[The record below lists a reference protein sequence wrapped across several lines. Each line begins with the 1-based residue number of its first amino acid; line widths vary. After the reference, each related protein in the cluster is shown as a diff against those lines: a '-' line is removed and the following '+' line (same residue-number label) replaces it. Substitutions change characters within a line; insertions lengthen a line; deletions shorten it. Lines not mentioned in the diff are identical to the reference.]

1 MDNMSPEEIL
11 RRREDASEFVYDDP
25 VDQYSDHL
33 ISNYL
38 NPNQGSAESESKM
51 EEPVVAEEPSVEYEP
66 EIKPDPSIIKPI
78 YQDQKE
84 EQINHSINNES
95 VNPNNEQPRTDH
107 NHIDSRKLSESNS
120 FGKAQSISQ
129 SPAFDTGWKNV
140 PVSIL
145 PSNGLF
151 YPYGTKMAIRSA
163 EVKEIRHFSMI
174 DEDDMLDIEEKLS
187 YVLERCLRIDF
198 PGEGVVSYRD
208 LKQEDRFFLI
218 LAIRDLTFTRGENS
232 ILLKPRKKCKETKE
246 CNISEGIEL
255 RTGVLSSYELDNRII
270 NYYNQE
276 TKGFTFDIKK
286 INKRIEMF
294 VPSIGVN
301 QKISEF
307 ITDCANKKRPIDD
320 GFLKIAPFIF
330 SEWRDLTNESIYLR
344 MRESDYWTKE
354 EYSLYF
360 ELSEKIKIGTILE
373 VKVNCP
379 VCGEEAIADIA
390 FPSGLRSLFVISD
403 IFGELL

>member
-38 NPNQGSAESESKM
+38 TPNQDSLETESET
-51 EEPVVAEEPSVEYEP
+51 EEPVVMEQPSIEYEP

-78 YQDQKE
+78 YQDQKIE
-84 EQINHSINNES
+84 PQDRPANHEQINTNR
-95 VNPNNEQPRTDH
+95 EQSYIEQ
-107 NHIDSRKLSESNS
+107 NHIDSRKISETNS

-129 SPAFDTGWKNV
+129 APAFDTGWKNV

-145 PSNGLF
+145 PSSGLF
-151 YPYGTKMAIRSA
+151 YPNGTKMAIRSA

-174 DEDDMLDIEEKLS
+174 DEDDRLDIEEKLS

-232 ILLKPRKKCKETKE
+232 ILLKPKKKCKETKE
-246 CNISEGIEL
+246 CTIGEGIEL
-255 RTGVLSSYELDNRII
+255 RTGVLSSYELDDRII
-270 NYYNQE
+270 SYYNQE

-330 SEWRDLTNESIYLR
+330 GEWRDLTNESIYLR

-379 VCGEEAIADIA
+379 ACGEEAIADIA

>member
-25 VDQYSDHL
+25 VDQYSDQL

-38 NPNQGSAESESKM
+38 KPNQDLSETENER
-51 EEPVVAEEPSVEYEP
+51 EEPAVMEDPSLEYEP

-78 YQDQKE
+78 YTDHKTE
-84 EQINHSINNES
+84 SVNHSINHEP
-95 VNPNNEQPRTDH
+95 VNPNREQSNIEH
-107 NHIDSRKLSESNS
+107 NHMDSRKLSEVNS

-145 PSNGLF
+145 PSRGLF
-151 YPYGTKMAIRSA
+151 YPDGTKMAIRSA

-174 DEDDMLDIEEKLS
+174 DEDDRLDIEEKLS

-232 ILLKPRKKCKETKE
+232 ILLKPKKKCKETKE
-246 CNISEGIEL
+246 CAIGEGIEL
-255 RTGVLSSYELDNRII
+255 RTGVLSSYELDDRIL
-270 NYYNQE
+270 NYYNHE
-276 TKGFTFDIKK
+276 TKGFTFDIKR

-307 ITDCANKKRPIDD
+307 ITDCASRKRPIDD

-330 SEWRDLTNESIYLR
+330 GEWRDLTNESIYLR

-379 VCGEEAIADIA
+379 ACGEEAIADIA

>member
-25 VDQYSDHL
+25 VEQYSDHL

-38 NPNQGSAESESKM
+38 TPNQDSLETESET
-51 EEPVVAEEPSVEYEP
+51 EEPVVMEQPSIEYEP

-78 YQDQKE
+78 YQDQKIE
-84 EQINHSINNES
+84 PQDRPANHEQINTNR
-95 VNPNNEQPRTDH
+95 EQSYIEQ
-107 NHIDSRKLSESNS
+107 NHIDSRKISETNS

-129 SPAFDTGWKNV
+129 APAFDTGWKNV

-145 PSNGLF
+145 PSSGLF
-151 YPYGTKMAIRSA
+151 YPNGTKMAIRSA

-174 DEDDMLDIEEKLS
+174 DEDDRLDIEEKLS

-232 ILLKPRKKCKETKE
+232 ILLKPKKKCKETKE
-246 CNISEGIEL
+246 CTIGEGIEL
-255 RTGVLSSYELDNRII
+255 RTGVLSSYELDDRII
-270 NYYNQE
+270 SYYNQE

-330 SEWRDLTNESIYLR
+330 GEWRDLTNESIYLR

-379 VCGEEAIADIA
+379 ACGEEAIADIA

>member
-25 VDQYSDHL
+25 VDQYSDQL

-38 NPNQGSAESESKM
+38 KPNQNLPETENKR
-51 EEPVVAEEPSVEYEP
+51 EEPVVIDEPLLEYEP

-78 YQDQKE
+78 YMDRK
-84 EQINHSINNES
+84 SES
-95 VNPNNEQPRTDH
+95 VDHSVNREPVNPIREQSNIEH
-107 NHIDSRKLSESNS
+107 NHMDSRKLSEANS

-145 PSNGLF
+145 PSHGLF
-151 YPYGTKMAIRSA
+151 YPNGTKMAIRSA

-174 DEDDMLDIEEKLS
+174 DEDDRLDIEEKLS

-232 ILLKPRKKCKETKE
+232 ILLKPKKKCKETKE
-246 CNISEGIEL
+246 CSIGEGIEL
-255 RTGVLSSYELDNRII
+255 RTGVLSSYELDDRII

-276 TKGFTFDIKK
+276 TKGFTFDIKR

-307 ITDCANKKRPIDD
+307 ITDCANRKRPIDD

-330 SEWRDLTNESIYLR
+330 GEWRDLTNESIYLR

-379 VCGEEAIADIA
+379 ACGEEAIADIA

>member
-1 MDNMSPEEIL
+1 
-11 RRREDASEFVYDDP
+11 
-25 VDQYSDHL
+25 
-33 ISNYL
+33 
-38 NPNQGSAESESKM
+38 
-51 EEPVVAEEPSVEYEP
+51 
-66 EIKPDPSIIKPI
+66 
-78 YQDQKE
+78 
-84 EQINHSINNES
+84 
-95 VNPNNEQPRTDH
+95 
-107 NHIDSRKLSESNS
+107 
-120 FGKAQSISQ
+120 
-129 SPAFDTGWKNV
+129 
-140 PVSIL
+140 
-145 PSNGLF
+145 
-151 YPYGTKMAIRSA
+151 
-163 EVKEIRHFSMI
+163 MI
-174 DEDDMLDIEEKLS
+174 DEDDRLDIEEKLS

-232 ILLKPRKKCKETKE
+232 ILLKPKKKCKETKE
-246 CNISEGIEL
+246 CSIGEGIEL
-255 RTGVLSSYELDNRII
+255 RTGVLSSYELDDRII

-276 TKGFTFDIKK
+276 TKGFTFDIKR

-307 ITDCANKKRPIDD
+307 ITDCANRKRPIDD

-330 SEWRDLTNESIYLR
+330 GEWRDLTNESIYLR

-379 VCGEEAIADIA
+379 ACGEEAIADIA

>member
-1 MDNMSPEEIL
+1 MSPEEIL

-38 NPNQGSAESESKM
+38 TPNQDSLETENEK
-51 EEPVVAEEPSVEYEP
+51 EEPVVVNQPSVEYEP

-78 YQDQKE
+78 YQDQKFE
-84 EQINHSINNES
+84 PQKPQDRPANREPI
-95 VNPNNEQPRTDH
+95 NPNREQPHIEH
-107 NHIDSRKLSESNS
+107 NHMDSRKLSESNS

-145 PSNGLF
+145 PSRGLF
-151 YPYGTKMAIRSA
+151 YPDGTKMAIRSA
-163 EVKEIRHFSMI
+163 EVREIRHFSMI
-174 DEDDMLDIEEKLS
+174 DEDDRLDIEEKLS

-232 ILLKPRKKCKETKE
+232 ILLKPKKKCKETKE
-246 CNISEGIEL
+246 CAIGEGIEL
-255 RTGVLSSYELDNRII
+255 RTGVLSSYELDDRII
-270 NYYNQE
+270 NYYNPE
-276 TKGFTFDIKK
+276 TKSFTFDIKR

-307 ITDCANKKRPIDD
+307 ITDCASKKRPIDD

-330 SEWRDLTNESIYLR
+330 GEWRDLTNESIYLR

-373 VKVNCP
+373 IKVNCP
-379 VCGEEAIADIA
+379 ACGEEAIADIA